1 MWESMR
7 RWFSRKKSFRP
18 GPAEPPRLILTEP
31 SVGALRSCMEPEI
44 KQGKEGIVYLL
55 GQSDGTTTL
64 IVSAIRPQAQT
75 TQGSFFVS
83 SLAMAQTVRAAADFG
98 LQVAGQAHTHPGQ
111 AYHSEGD
118 EKGAHIA
125 YDGYVS
131 LVFPDYGRHL
141 PELEGAAAYLFRA
154 SHGFMPIDPGRV
166 AIIPG
171 RIS

>member
-1 MWESMR
+1 
-7 RWFSRKKSFRP
+7 
-18 GPAEPPRLILTEP
+18 
-31 SVGALRSCMEPEI
+31 MEPEI

-75 TQGSFFVS
+75 TRGSFFVS
-83 SLAMAQTVRAAADFG
+83 SLAMARTVRTAVGFG
-98 LQVAGQAHTHPGQ
+98 LQVAGQAHTHPGE

-131 LVFPDYGRHL
+131 LVLPDYGRHL

-154 SHGFMPIDPGRV
+154 RRGFVPIDPDRI
-166 AIIPG
+166 AIVPG

>member
-1 MWESMR
+1 MWELIR
-7 RWFSRKKSFRP
+7 RWFSRKQSFRP

-31 SVGALRSCMEPEI
+31 SVRALRSCMEPEI

-75 TQGSFFVS
+75 TRGSFFVS
-83 SLAMAQTVRAAADFG
+83 SLAMAQTVRAAVGFG
-98 LQVAGQAHTHPGQ
+98 LQVAGQVHTHPGE

-131 LVFPDYGRHL
+131 LVLPDYGRHL
-141 PELEGAAAYLFRA
+141 PRVGGGSGLFV
-154 SHGFMPIDPGRV
+154 SGES
-166 AIIPG
+166 
-171 RIS
+171 RICAD